1 MSAAAL
7 PREWDVVVVGA
18 GVAGSISAYRLARR
32 GLRVLLVEKSTWP
45 RDKACGGCL
54 NAASLQALSDA
65 GLAEAIYAAPAYTM
79 MHLASG
85 RQQARV
91 PLPEGRALSRRYL
104 DARLVEC
111 AVAAGACFLPDTQAL
126 LGAMLPEGRT
136 LTLRHGDET
145 PTVTARLILGCDGL
159 GSRLLREDEP
169 DTLEVDNDSYI
180 GLGTTLFDAPEHY
193 APGIIHMACGPHGY
207 VGLVRVEDAQLNI
220 GAALDPRWVKQ
231 HGGPAPAVAA
241 TLRSAGLPSL
251 GALHEANWHGTP
263 KLTRQR
269 QRLGGER
276 VLVLGDAA
284 GYVEPFTGEGMGW
297 ALASAAAIEPLA
309 LEAVNAWHDDLVERW
324 TTCHAELIRTR
335 QLGCRGLSTVLR
347 HPRLLEAV
355 LPVID
360 SMPGAVAPL
369 TAWLNRDYPSPA
381 TEGCE

>member
-1 MSAAAL
+1 MNAATL
-7 PREWDVVVVGA
+7 PRDWDVVVVGA
-18 GVAGSISAYRLARR
+18 GVAGSVSAYRLARL
-32 GLRVLLVEKSTWP
+32 GLSVLLVEKSAWP

-65 GLAEAIYAAPAYTM
+65 GLAEAIHAGPAYTM

-111 AVAAGACFLPDTQAL
+111 ATSEGASFLPATQAL
-126 LGAMLPEGRT
+126 LGATQPDGRT

-145 PTVTARLILGCDGL
+145 LTVTARLVLGCDGL

-169 DTLEVDNDSYI
+169 DTLEVDNDSHI
-180 GLGTTLFDAPEHY
+180 GLGTTLIDAPEPY
-193 APGIIHMACGPHGY
+193 ATGIIHMACGPYGY

-231 HGGPAPAVAA
+231 HGGPASAVAA
-241 TLRSAGLPSL
+241 TLRSAGFATPA
-251 GALHEANWHGTP
+251 ALQEASWHGTP
-263 KLTRQR
+263 KLTRR
-269 QRLGGER
+269 RHRLGAAR

-324 TTCHAELIRTR
+324 TACHTELIRTR
-335 QLGCRGLSTVLR
+335 QLGCRGLSSMLR
-347 HPRLLEAV
+347 HPRLLETL

-360 SMPGAVAPL
+360 TLPGAVAPL
-369 TAWLNRDYPSPA
+369 TAWLNRDYKLTPA
-381 TEGCE
+381 EDT